1 MQIPTFPECDHDL
14 VKALIHLS
22 DAELVDQLQRSPK
35 DGKYFT
41 AIFCRYSPVVYSLI
55 RHSARSPVQAEYL
68 FAMTWRH
75 ILNELGGIDLAR
87 LQAQPVQTDE
97 ASPAKTNPGELSL
110 QAWLIGL
117 TAAYINQ
124 AAIPDVEDIHY
135 SLKAAPP
142 PLWCYTERALDGLLP
157 KHRLI
162 ILMAQTFEWSETRI
176 AAYLQAEG
184 DRTSAQAVSTD
195 LELAYQSLERAIP
208 GDMQAIYLGYPLAIV
223 PALASA
229 AEILDDSET
238 SDASNTSDTSDTSGT
253 SENTQG
259 LLTIEFDE
267 SNL

>member
-68 FAMTWRH
+68 FAITWRH

-87 LQAQPVQTDE
+87 LQTQQAQTDK
-97 ASPAKTNPGELSL
+97 APPGKTSPGELSL
-110 QAWLIGL
+110 QAWLIGI

-124 AAIPDVEDIHY
+124 AVIPDVEDIHY

-184 DRTSAQAVSTD
+184 DRTSPQSVSTE
-195 LELAYQSLERAIP
+195 LELAYQALERAIP

-223 PALASA
+223 PALAPA
-229 AEILDDSET
+229 AEILDDS
-238 SDASNTSDTSDTSGT
+238 DTSDTSDTSDAPDA

-259 LLTIEFDE
+259 SLTIEFDE
-267 SNL
+267 PDL

>member
-22 DAELVDQLQRSPK
+22 DAELVNQLQQSPK

-68 FAMTWRH
+68 FAITWRH

-87 LQAQPVQTDE
+87 LQSQQAQGDK
-97 ASPAKTNPGELSL
+97 ASPGKTSPGEFSL
-110 QAWLIGL
+110 QAWIIGL

-124 AAIPDVEDIHY
+124 AEIPDVEDIHY

-157 KHRLI
+157 KYRLI

-184 DRTSAQAVSTD
+184 DRTSPQAVSTE

-208 GDMQAIYLGYPLAIV
+208 EDMQAIYLGYPLAIV
-223 PALASA
+223 PALAPA
-229 AEILDDSET
+229 AEILDA
-238 SDASNTSDTSDTSGT
+238 SDTSDTSDTSDI

-259 LLTIEFDE
+259 SLTIEFDE
-267 SNL
+267 SDL